1 LSNGVAAVGHAYR
14 RVRGTLPAML
24 NMIEAPS
31 AHAESR
37 ASTPRA
43 ALDRAVTE
51 VSEQRRAFARLPVSE
66 KAALVR
72 ATLPLITRVGRAWA
86 EAGCRAKGIS
96 LDRNIAGEE
105 WLGGPLVTAR
115 NARLLVQ
122 SLEQI
127 NSKGRPALGHGA
139 RTRSDGRLEIE
150 VLPAGGFD
158 SALYR
163 GLSCVALMNAGV
175 DESSARERQAAF
187 YQKKDAEGGVSLV
200 LGAGN
205 VSSIPASDVL
215 YKMFVD
221 GNVCVL
227 KMNPV
232 NEWAGPFLE
241 QCLAPLIARNFLR
254 VVYGGAEVG
263 EYLCQHAGIQDIHI
277 TGSDKTH
284 DRIVWGPPGPEQD
297 RRRRE
302 NDPIL
307 KKSITSELGNVSPV
321 AIVPGK
327 YSDQELDFQARNVVT
342 MIANNASFNCN
353 AAKILITSRSWPQR
367 GRFMERIAA
376 ALAEV
381 PPRKAYYPG
390 ARSRYGDLLGS
401 RPNVKR
407 FGKEDPDTL
416 PWALITDVD
425 SSNATEPLF
434 QIEPFCGILSQTDLD
449 EKDPAAFLAATTKF
463 CNERLWGT
471 LNACIVIDPRTE
483 GDPAVGKALNEAIVK
498 LRYGTVSV
506 NHWPAVVFG
515 SCSAPWGGHQSA
527 TLADVQSGLG
537 WVHNTFML
545 DGIDKSVFH
554 GPCLVSP
561 KPAWFYDNAMM
572 AVIGAKLSEFEAAPS
587 ALKLPSLALASLRG

>member
-1 LSNGVAAVGHAYR
+1 MAADARAFV
-14 RVRGTLPAML
+14 RVHGTLSAML

-37 ASTPRA
+37 ASTPHA
-43 ALDRAVTE
+43 ALDRAITE
-51 VSEQRRAFARLPVSE
+51 LSEQRRAFARLPASD
-66 KAALVR
+66 KAAMLR
-72 ATLPLITRVGRAWA
+72 ATLPLITKVGRAWA
-86 EAGCRAKGIS
+86 EAGCHAKGIS

-127 NSKGRPALGHGA
+127 NSKGRPALGHGV
-139 RTRSDGRLEIE
+139 RTRSDGRLEVE

-163 GLSCVALMNAGV
+163 GLSCVALMDRGV
-175 DESSARERQAAF
+175 DESQVRERQASF
-187 YQKKDAEGGVSLV
+187 YQKRDPEGGVSLV

-232 NEWAGPFLE
+232 NEWVGPFLE
-241 QCLAPLIARNFLR
+241 QCLAPLITRNFLR

-263 EYLCQHAGIQDIHI
+263 EYLCQHAGIADIHI

-307 KKSITSELGNVSPV
+307 KKTITSELGNVSPV
-321 AIVPGK
+321 AIVPGN
-327 YSDQELDFQARNVVT
+327 YTDQELDFQARNVVT

-353 AAKILITSRSWPQR
+353 AAKILITSRGWPQR
-367 GRFMERIAA
+367 GRFLERIAA
-376 ALAEV
+376 ALGEI

-401 RPNVKR
+401 RNNVKR
-407 FGKEDPDTL
+407 FGKEDPDSL
-416 PWALITDVD
+416 AWALITDVD
-425 SSNATEPLF
+425 SSNPNEPLF
-434 QIEPFCGILSQTDLD
+434 QIEPFCAILSQTDLD

-471 LNACIVIDPRTE
+471 LSATIVIDPRTE
-483 GDPAVGKALNEAIVK
+483 GDSAVSKALDEAIVK
-498 LRYGTVSV
+498 LRYGSVAV
-506 NHWPAVVFG
+506 NHWPGLVFG
-515 SCSAPWGGHQSA
+515 AVSAPWGGHQSA

-545 DGIDKSVFH
+545 DGIDKSVFR
-554 GPCLVSP
+554 GPCVMSP

-572 AVIGAKLSEFEAAPS
+572 QVLAAKLSEFEAAPS

>member
-1 LSNGVAAVGHAYR
+1 
-14 RVRGTLPAML
+14 ML

-31 AHAESR
+31 AHAESK
-37 ASTPRA
+37 ASTPRPE
-43 ALDRAVTE
+43 LDRAVVE
-51 VSEQRRAFARLPVSE
+51 VSEQRRAFARLPASE
-66 KAALVR
+66 KAALLR
-72 ATLPLITRVGRAWA
+72 SMLPLMVKVGRAWV

-115 NARLLVQ
+115 NTRLLMQ

-127 NSKGRPALGHGA
+127 NSKGRPALGHGV

-150 VLPAGGFD
+150 VLPSGGFD
-158 SALYR
+158 GALYR
-163 GLSCVALMNAGV
+163 GLSCVALMDRGV
-175 DESSARERQAAF
+175 DESSARARQAAF
-187 YQKKDAEGGVSLV
+187 YQKKDSEGGVSLV

-232 NEWAGPFLE
+232 NEWVGPFLE
-241 QCLAPLIARNFLR
+241 QCLAPLITRHFLR
-254 VVYGGAEVG
+254 LVYGGADVG
-263 EYLCQHAGIQDIHI
+263 EYLCQHAGIHDIHI

-307 KKSITSELGNVSPV
+307 KKTITSELGNVSPV
-321 AIVPGK
+321 AIVPGQ
-327 YSDQELDFQARNVVT
+327 YTDQELDFQARSVVT
-342 MIANNASFNCN
+342 MIVNNASFNCN
-353 AAKILITSRSWPQR
+353 AAKMLITSRAWPQR
-367 GRFMERIAA
+367 GRFLERIAA
-376 ALAEV
+376 ALGEV

-401 RPNVKR
+401 RSNVKR
-407 FGKEDPDTL
+407 FGKEEPDTL
-416 PWALITDVD
+416 AWALITDVD
-425 SSNATEPLF
+425 SSNADEPLF

-449 EKDPAAFLAATTKF
+449 EKDPSAFLAAATKF

-471 LNACIVIDPRTE
+471 LNACIVVDPRTE
-483 GDPAVGKALNEAIVK
+483 ADPAVTTALDRAIVN
-498 LRYGTVSV
+498 LRYGSVAV
-506 NHWPAVVFG
+506 NHWPALVFG
-515 SCSAPWGGHQSA
+515 AASAPWGGHPSA

-545 DGIDKSVFH
+545 DGIEKSVFR
-554 GPCLVSP
+554 GPCVLSP

-572 AVIGAKLSEFEAAPS
+572 QVIGAKLSEFEAAPS
-587 ALKLPSLALASLRG
+587 ALKLPSLVLASLRG

>member
-1 LSNGVAAVGHAYR
+1 
-14 RVRGTLPAML
+14 ML

-31 AHAESR
+31 AHAESS

-43 ALDRAVTE
+43 VLDRAVAE
-51 VSEQRRAFARLPVSE
+51 VSEERRTFARMPAAE
-66 KAALVR
+66 KAALLR
-72 ATLPLITRVGRAWA
+72 ASLPILSRIGRAWV
-86 EAGCRAKGIS
+86 EAGCRVKGIA
-96 LDRNIAGEE
+96 LDRNIVGEE

-115 NARLLVQ
+115 NLRLLIN

-127 NSKGRPALGHGA
+127 HSKGRPVLGHGV
-139 RTRSDGRLEIE
+139 RSRSDGRLEIE

-163 GLSCVALMNAGV
+163 GLSCVALMDRGV
-175 DESSARERQAAF
+175 DESSARERQAPF
-187 YQKKDAEGGVSLV
+187 YQKKDPEGGVSLV

-221 GNVCVL
+221 GHVCVL

-232 NEWAGPFLE
+232 NEWVGPFLE
-241 QCLAPLIARNFLR
+241 QCFMPLISRHFLR
-254 VVYGGAEVG
+254 VVYGGGDVG
-263 EYLCQHAGIQDIHI
+263 AYLCEHPGIHDIHI

-321 AIVPGK
+321 VIVPGN
-327 YSDQELDFQARNVVT
+327 YTDQELDFQARNVVT
-342 MIANNASFNCN
+342 MVANNGSFNCN
-353 AAKILITSRSWPQR
+353 AAKMLVTSRMWPQR
-367 GRFMERIAA
+367 GRFLERIAS
-376 ALAEV
+376 ALGEV

-401 RPNVKR
+401 RSNVKR
-407 FGKEDPDTL
+407 FGKEEADTL
-416 PWALITDVD
+416 AWALITDVD
-425 SSNATEPLF
+425 SSNANEPLF
-434 QIEPFCGILSQTDLD
+434 QVEPFCGILSQTDLD
-449 EKDPAAFLAATTKF
+449 EKDPSAFLAAATKF
-463 CNERLWGT
+463 CNEKLWGT
-471 LNACIVIDPRTE
+471 LNACVVIDPRTE
-483 GDPAVGKALNEAIVK
+483 GDPAVTKALDRAIVE
-498 LRYGTVSV
+498 LRYGTVAL
-506 NHWPAVVFG
+506 NHWPALVFG
-515 SCSAPWGGHQSA
+515 AVSAPWGGHQSA

-545 DGIDKSVFH
+545 EGIEKSVFR
-554 GPCLVSP
+554 GPCVLSP
-561 KPAWFYDNAMM
+561 KPAWFYDNSMM
-572 AVIGAKLSEFEAAPS
+572 HVIGAKLSEFEAAPS
-587 ALKLPSLALASLRG
+587 ALKLPSLALAALRG

>member
-1 LSNGVAAVGHAYR
+1 
-14 RVRGTLPAML
+14 ML

-37 ASTPRA
+37 AATPHP
-43 ALDRAVTE
+43 ALDRAIAE
-51 VSEQRRAFARLPVSE
+51 VSEQRRAFARLPASE
-66 KAALVR
+66 KAAMLR
-72 ATLPLITRVGRAWA
+72 AALPLITKVARAWA
-86 EAGCRAKGIS
+86 EAGCRAKGIA

-115 NARLLVQ
+115 NVRLLVQ

-127 NSKGRPALGHGA
+127 NSKGRPVLGHGVRA
-139 RTRSDGRLEIE
+139 RGDGRLEIE

-158 SALYR
+158 GALYR
-163 GLSCVALMNAGV
+163 GLSCIALMNPGV
-175 DESSARERQAAF
+175 DESSARERQAGF
-187 YQKKDAEGGVSLV
+187 YQQKDPAGGVSLV

-254 VVYGGAEVG
+254 IVYGGAEVG
-263 EYLCQHAGIQDIHI
+263 EYLCQHAGIDDIHI

-284 DRIVWGPPGPEQD
+284 DRIVWGPPGLEQD

-327 YSDQELDFQARNVVT
+327 YTDQELDFQARNLVT

-376 ALAEV
+376 ALADV

-407 FGKEDPDTL
+407 FGKEEPDTL

-425 SSNATEPLF
+425 SSNANEPLF

-449 EKDPAAFLAATTKF
+449 EKDPASFLAATTRF
-463 CNERLWGT
+463 CNDRLWGT

-483 GDPAVGKALNEAIVK
+483 GDPAVTKALDDAIVK

-506 NHWPAVVFG
+506 NHWPGLVFG
-515 SCSAPWGGHQSA
+515 AVSAPWGGHQSA
-527 TLADVQSGLG
+527 TLANVQSGLG

-545 DGIDKSVFH
+545 DGIDKSVFR
-554 GPCLVSP
+554 GPCVMSP

-572 AVIGAKLSEFEAAPS
+572 QVLAAKLSEFEAAPS

>member
-1 LSNGVAAVGHAYR
+1 
-14 RVRGTLPAML
+14 ML

-43 ALDRAVTE
+43 ALDRAIAE
-51 VSEQRRAFARLPVSE
+51 VSEQRRAFARMAAGE
-66 KAALVR
+66 KAALLR
-72 ATLPLITRVGRAWA
+72 ATLPLITRVGRAWV
-86 EAGCRAKGIS
+86 EAGCRAKGIA
-96 LDRNIAGEE
+96 LGRNIVGEE
-105 WLGGPLVTAR
+105 WLAGPLVTAR

-127 NSKGRPALGHGA
+127 QSKGRPTLGQSVRA
-139 RTRSDGRLEIE
+139 RRDGRLEIG
-150 VLPAGGFD
+150 VLPSGGFD
-158 SALYR
+158 AALYR
-163 GLSCVALMNAGV
+163 GLSCVVLMKSGI
-175 DESSARERQAAF
+175 DESSAREQQAPF
-187 YQKKDAEGGVSLV
+187 YQKKDPQGGVSLV

-205 VSSIPASDVL
+205 VSSIPACDVF

-232 NEWAGPFLE
+232 NEWVGPFLE
-241 QCLAPLIARNFLR
+241 QCLAPLISRNFLR

-263 EYLCQHAGIQDIHI
+263 EYLCQHSAIDDIHI

-284 DRIVWGPPGPEQD
+284 DRIVWGPPGPEHD

-302 NDPIL
+302 NDPVL
-307 KKSITSELGNVSPV
+307 KKTITSELGNVSPV
-321 AIVPGK
+321 AIVPGN
-327 YSDQELDFQARNVVT
+327 YSDQELDFQARSVVT

-353 AAKILITSRSWPQR
+353 AAKLLITSRAWPQR
-367 GRFMERIAA
+367 GRFLERIAS

-401 RPNVKR
+401 RTNVKR

-416 PWALITDVD
+416 AWAFITDVD
-425 SSNATEPLF
+425 ASNAKEPLF

-449 EKDPAAFLAATTKF
+449 EKDPAAFLAALTTF

-471 LNACIVIDPRTE
+471 LNACIVVDPRTE
-483 GDPAVGKALNEAIVK
+483 GDPAVTKALDRAIVE
-498 LRYGTVSV
+498 LRYGTVAV
-506 NHWPAVVFG
+506 NHWPGLVFG
-515 SCSAPWGGHQSA
+515 AVSAPWGGHPSA

-545 DGIDKSVFH
+545 EGIDKSVFR
-554 GPCLVSP
+554 GPCVLSP

-572 AVIGAKLSEFEAAPS
+572 SVIGAKLSEFEAAPS

>member
-1 LSNGVAAVGHAYR
+1 
-14 RVRGTLPAML
+14 ML
-24 NMIEAPS
+24 NMFEAPS
-31 AHAESR
+31 ARAESR
-37 ASTPRA
+37 SSTPRA
-43 ALDRAVTE
+43 ALDRAVAE
-51 VSEQRRAFARLPVSE
+51 VTEQRRAFARLRVSE
-66 KAALVR
+66 KAQLLR
-72 ATLPLITRVGRAWA
+72 QCLPILTRVGRAWV
-86 EAGCRAKGIS
+86 EAGCRVKGIAM
-96 LDRNIAGEE
+96 DRNIVGEE

-115 NARLLVQ
+115 NLRLLAT
-122 SLEQI
+122 SLDQI
-127 NSKGRPALGHGA
+127 HTKGRPALGNGL
-139 RTRSDGRLEIE
+139 RTRTDGRLEIG
-150 VLPAGGFD
+150 VLPSGGFD

-163 GLSCVALMNAGV
+163 GLSCVALMERGI
-175 DESSARERQAAF
+175 DESAARDRQAAF
-187 YQKKDAEGGVSLV
+187 YQKRDPEGGVSLV

-232 NEWAGPFLE
+232 NEWVGPFLE
-241 QCLAPLIARNFLR
+241 QCLAPLTGRGFLR
-254 VVYGGAEVG
+254 VVYGGGDVG
-263 EYLCQHAGIQDIHI
+263 EYLCQHAGIHDIHI

-284 DRIVWGPPGPEQD
+284 DRIVWGPPGAEQD

-321 AIVPGK
+321 VIVPGN
-327 YSDQELDFQARNVVT
+327 YTDQELDFQARNVVT

-353 AAKILITSRSWPQR
+353 AAKILITSRAWPQR
-367 GRFMERIAA
+367 GRFMERIAS

-390 ARSRYGDLLGS
+390 ARSRYADLLGG
-401 RPNVKR
+401 RANVKQ
-407 FGKEDPDTL
+407 FGKEDADSL
-416 PWALITDVD
+416 AWALVTDVD
-425 SSNATEPLF
+425 SNDANEPLF

-449 EKDPAAFLAATTKF
+449 EKDPAAFLAASTKF

-471 LNACIVIDPRTE
+471 LNACVVLDPRTE
-483 GDPAVGKALNEAIVK
+483 ADPAVAKALDDAIVK

-515 SCSAPWGGHQSA
+515 SVSAPWGGHQSA

-545 DGIDKSVFH
+545 DGIDKSVFR
-554 GPCLVSP
+554 GPCVLSP
-561 KPAWFYDNAMM
+561 KPAWFYDNQMM
-572 AVIGAKLSEFEAAPS
+572 PVIGAKLSEFEAAPS
-587 ALKLPSLALASLRG
+587 ALRLPGLAIASLRG

>member
-1 LSNGVAAVGHAYR
+1 
-14 RVRGTLPAML
+14 ML
-24 NMIEAPS
+24 NMEAPS

-43 ALDRAVTE
+43 ALDRAVAE
-51 VSEQRRAFARLPVSE
+51 VSEQRRAFARTPVAE
-66 KAALVR
+66 KAAMLR
-72 ATLPLITRVGRAWA
+72 ATLPILVRVGRAWA
-86 EAGCRAKGIS
+86 EAGCRAKGIP
-96 LDRNIAGEE
+96 LERNIAGEE

-115 NARLLVQ
+115 NLRLLIQ

-127 NSKGRPALGHGA
+127 SHKGRPALGHGV
-139 RTRSDGRLEIE
+139 RTRGDGRLEIE

-163 GLSCVALMNAGV
+163 GLSCAVWMDRGI
-175 DESSARERQAAF
+175 DESSARERQAAL
-187 YQKKDAEGGVSLV
+187 YQKKDPEGGVSLV

-205 VSSIPASDVL
+205 VSSIPVADVL

-232 NEWAGPFLE
+232 NEWVGPFLE
-241 QCLAPLIARNFLR
+241 QCLAPLITRNFLR
-254 VVYGGAEVG
+254 VVYGGADVG

-321 AIVPGK
+321 VIVPGN

-342 MIANNASFNCN
+342 MVANNASFNCN

-367 GRFMERIAA
+367 GRFLERIAT
-376 ALAEV
+376 ALGDV

-401 RPNVKR
+401 RTNVKR
-407 FGKEDPDTL
+407 FGKEEPDTL
-416 PWALITDVD
+416 AWALITDVD
-425 SSNATEPLF
+425 SSNASEPLF
-434 QIEPFCGILSQTDLD
+434 QVEPFCAILSQTDLD
-449 EKDPAAFLAATTKF
+449 EKDPAAFLAAATKF

-471 LNACIVIDPRTE
+471 LNACLVIDPRTE
-483 GDPAVGKALNEAIVK
+483 ADPAVSKALDEAMVK
-498 LRYGTVSV
+498 LRYGTVAV
-506 NHWPAVVFG
+506 NQWPALVFG
-515 SCSAPWGGHQSA
+515 ACSAPWGGHPSA

-545 DGIDKSVFH
+545 EGIEKAVLR
-554 GPCLVSP
+554 GPCVLSP
-561 KPAWFYDNAMM
+561 KPAWFYDNSMM
-572 AVIGAKLSEFEAAPS
+572 QIIGSKLSEFEAAPS
-587 ALKLPSLALASLRG
+587 ALKLPSLAIAALRG